1 MATFRSVLERVM
13 RPVESTEEWIER
25 VRDLRTL
32 ITNFLRMHYC
42 HGFKLH
48 RKLTDRRILIAQN
61 CHPRENL
68 NIKLY
73 RGQYD

>member
-13 RPVESTEEWIER
+13 RPVESTEEWIEG
-25 VRDLRTL
+25 VWDLRTL
-32 ITNFLRMHYC
+32 ITNFLRIHYC

>member
-13 RPVESTEEWIER
+13 RPAESTEEWIEG
-25 VRDLRTL
+25 VRDIRTL
-32 ITNFLRMHYC
+32 ITNFLRTHYC

>member
-48 RKLTDRRILIAQN
+48 RKLTDRRILIA
-61 CHPRENL
+61 
-68 NIKLY
+68 
-73 RGQYD
+73 